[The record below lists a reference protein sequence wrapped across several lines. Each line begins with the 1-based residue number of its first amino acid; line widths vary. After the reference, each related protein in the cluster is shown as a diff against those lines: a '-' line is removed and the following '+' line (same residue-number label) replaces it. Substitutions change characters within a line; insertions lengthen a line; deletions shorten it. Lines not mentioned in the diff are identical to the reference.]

1 MHNEIENSG
10 FTFDWQE
17 KMEKVFQSDKPIL
30 DAVDRRLIAS
40 LNRQARSPVAELAR
54 QVGMSAPS
62 VTERLRRLEEQG
74 VITGYRVE
82 LDPAALGY
90 GLTAIVRIRP
100 LPGQLRKV
108 EALIVAIDAFVECDK
123 VTGDDCFV
131 ARLVLRS
138 ISELDGIL
146 ERITA
151 YAETNTAIVKT
162 SPIKRRLPPL
172 AA

>member
-1 MHNEIENSG
+1 MIARRGRADAFRLQRQPARLALAAARPSMPNG
-10 FTFDWQE
+10 QRKKTTF
-17 KMEKVFQSDKPIL
+17 
-30 DAVDRRLIAS
+30 
-40 LNRQARSPVAELAR
+40 QARSPVAELAR

-108 EALIVAIDAFVECDK
+108 EALIVAIEAFIECDK

-138 ISELDGIL
+138 IAELDGIL

-172 AA
+172 AV